1 MSRNLTASDP
11 QILENR
17 TIDEL
22 EIGDSACLVRQLTER
37 DIELFA
43 VMSGDVN
50 PAHVDEEY
58 AKDDMFHE
66 VIAHGM
72 WGGALISNVLGT
84 QLPGPGTIYLSQELQ
99 FKRPIALGDTIT
111 VTVEV
116 SSKDVEHNRLGL
128 ACRCVN
134 QDGETTILG
143 DAAVL
148 APREKIR
155 RQRVKLPEVSL
166 SHPGR
171 QLWQLVEA
179 AQAHGPLATA
189 VVHPVDTASL
199 LGALRSAEAGLIE
212 PVLIGPEQ
220 RIREAASTARI
231 DIGGYR
237 LENTEHSHAAAE
249 RATHLAATGEVQA
262 LMKGKLHTD
271 ELLGAVLSR
280 DGGLRTE
287 RRASHVFFLDVPG
300 FERPVF
306 ITDAAI
312 NIAPSLEDKL
322 DIVQNA
328 IDLARSVGIHEPK
341 VAILSAVETVASK
354 MGSTVEAAALAKM
367 ADRGQITG
375 GLVDGPLAFDNA
387 VNADAAKSK
396 GIKSPVAGQA
406 DILVAPDLESANMAA
421 KQLEY
426 MANAKAAGLVMG
438 ARVPIALTSRA
449 DDELSRMASSALAS
463 RSVAWQRGLTEV
475 RDEQ

>member
-1 MSRNLTASDP
+1 MGHNLTSSDP

-22 EIGDSACLVRQLTER
+22 EVGDSACLVRQLTER

-50 PAHVDEEY
+50 PAHVDEEF
-58 AKDDMFHE
+58 ARQGMFHE

-99 FKRPIALGDTIT
+99 FKRPVGLGDTIT

-116 SSKDVEHNRLGL
+116 RTKDTECNRLGL
-128 ACRCVN
+128 SCRCVN
-134 QDGETTILG
+134 QDGETVIQG

-155 RQRVKLPEVSL
+155 RERVKLPEVSL
-166 SHPGR
+166 NHPGR
-171 QLWQLVEA
+171 QLWRLIEA

-189 VVHPVDTASL
+189 VVHPVDSASL
-199 LGALRSAEAGLIE
+199 LGALRATEAGLIE
-212 PVLIGPEQ
+212 PVLVGPKN
-220 RIREAASTARI
+220 RIREAAATTGI
-231 DIGGYR
+231 DITGYR
-237 LENTEHSHAAAE
+237 LEHTEHSHAAAE
-249 RATHLAATGEVQA
+249 RAAQLAAAGEVQS

-271 ELLGAVLSR
+271 ELLGAVLARES
-280 DGGLRTE
+280 GLRTE
-287 RRASHVFFLDVPG
+287 RRASHVFFMDVPG

-312 NIAPSLEDKL
+312 NIAPSLEDKG

-328 IDLARSVGIHEPK
+328 IDLARALGVSEPR
-341 VAILSAVETVASK
+341 VAVLSAVETVASK

-387 VNADAAKSK
+387 INADAAKTK
-396 GIKSPVAGQA
+396 GITSPVAGHA
-406 DILVAPDLESANMAA
+406 DILVAPDLEAANMAA
-421 KQLEY
+421 KQLMY

-449 DDELSRMASSALAS
+449 DDELARMSSCAMASLTF
-463 RSVAWQRGLTEV
+463 AWQHGLTEV